1 MAFWKANFSK
11 LIKFCGNR
19 RILATGLFSFALLV
33 PVKAT
38 AATFSDLFVFGDSLS
53 DSGNSFEATGGAI
66 PPSPPYFNGRFTN
79 GLNWVDYLAQ
89 DLDLEADLFVEDPAP
104 TAGVNFAFGGATTG
118 SANTTAL
125 TFPQIPDLPGL
136 QQQIDAFTLPLIQA
150 NRVADPDA
158 LYVLW
163 AGANDYL
170 PTRGS
175 FEPFDEPST
184 PLNNLSEALTTLAGV
199 GAKNILVA
207 NLPDLGDTPGSIA
220 REPSVPGTVAQ
231 LNALTEAHNSGLS
244 ALLDELEGN
253 LSSDVNLISLD
264 VNSLFDRAVAEPSE
278 FGFANVTTPCLAVQ
292 ACVSSTQEEQNAFLF
307 WDEQHP
313 TTAGHRY
320 VADTALAT
328 LESETA
334 VSVPEPVSVL
344 SLFAVGAFG
353 AGALLRRQIE
363 QS

>member
-11 LIKFCGNR
+11 LVRFCGNR
-19 RILATGLFSFALLV
+19 KIMAMGLFSFALLV

-38 AATFSDLFVFGDSLS
+38 AATFSNLFVFGDSLS
-53 DSGNSFEATGGAI
+53 DSGNSFTATEGAI

-89 DLDLEADLFVEDPAP
+89 DLDLEVDLFVEDVDP
-104 TAGVNFAFGGATTG
+104 TAGINYAFGGATTG
-118 SANTTAL
+118 NANTLAL
-125 TFPQIPDLPGL
+125 TFPEVTGLPGL
-136 QQQIDAFTLPLIQA
+136 QQQIDAFALPLIQA

-170 PTRGS
+170 PTEGS
-175 FEPFDEPST
+175 FEPFDEPNT
-184 PLNNLSEALTTLAGV
+184 PLSNLSNALTTLAGV

-207 NLPDLGDTPGSIA
+207 NLPDLGNTPRAIA
-220 REPSVPGTVAQ
+220 REQFVSGTVAE
-231 LNALTEAHNSGLS
+231 LNALTEEHNLGLS

-278 FGFANVTTPCLAVQ
+278 FGFANVAAPCLAVQ
-292 ACVSSTQEEQNAFLF
+292 TCALASQEQQNTFLF

-313 TTAGHRY
+313 TTAGHRF

-328 LESETA
+328 LESETTA
-334 VSVPEPVSVL
+334 SVPEPVSVL
-344 SLFAVGAFG
+344 SLFAVGALG
-353 AGALLRRQIE
+353 AGALLKRHT
-363 QS
+363 S